1 MGDKMVKTSKRSNK
15 VKIGLCIVAALVI
28 AGAVFAGLFFANKT
42 KDEQAEKANYK
53 EVQAKVEKL
62 VSGKEETEKL
72 LDLKLKSAKLS
83 EEEQKVV
90 EEFEKVVPDDN
101 HVQEV
106 LQEIKNINDDKDETI
121 KEAVDRAASSYIY
134 LRTLYL
140 IEKDMS
146 VMYDGELSDKDLE
159 ALNKSDYEYLVG
171 MAKDIN
177 DYRGKVKK
185 LSAKDKDFE
194 KNYKALLEEGN
205 KLNKKYASV
214 KLENITGTKKEDILA
229 YYDRISELNKIL
241 LEQE

>member
-1 MGDKMVKTSKRSNK
+1 MVKNK
-15 VKIGLCIVAALVI
+15 KSRKNKAKIGLCVAVILII
-28 AGAVFAGLFFANKT
+28 AGAVFAGLFFVNIS
-42 KDEQAEKANYK
+42 KDEQTKKTDYAR
-53 EVQAKVEKL
+53 VRAKVQEL
-62 VSGKEETEKL
+62 VDGRKETEKFL
-72 LDLKLKSAKLS
+72 NLKIESAKLN
-83 EEEQKVV
+83 EKERKIVD
-90 EEFEKVVPDDN
+90 EFEKIVPGDDK
-101 HVQEV
+101 VQKV
-106 LQEIKNINDDKDETI
+106 LQEIKDISSDDDEAI
-121 KEAVDRAASSYIY
+121 REIVNKVALSYIH

-140 IEKDMS
+140 LEKDMS